1 MNLNLQ
7 KAIIVVQNF
16 GRLSWVFSAAVKML
30 FQSNEPLIETLYL
43 LFFNFKVGTKK
54 FVGQGW
60 EGLQNF
66 VRIMEGAV
74 LFSTRCMNIMLLKM
88 FNWYIFKIFCSL
100 KISLVCTNLFL
111 LKIIRIACFCQL
123 LIFLRFVLQVL
134 PQAILAWF
142 MQVCICEQQRA
153 SKVQLKTSS
162 YSW

>member
-66 VRIMEGAV
+66 VRIMERGV
-74 LFSTRCMNIMLLKM
+74 LFSTRCMNMMLLKM
-88 FNWYIFKIFCSL
+88 FNWYIFKIFCPLNTSF
-100 KISLVCTNLFL
+100 VCANWFFKNNTYCMFL
-111 LKIIRIACFCQL
+111 LAVNFS
-123 LIFLRFVLQVL
+123 RFVLQVL
-134 PQAILAWF
+134 PQVILAQF
-142 MQVCICEQQRA
+142 MQLCIYGSRGLIRP
-153 SKVQLKTSS
+153 SFLKKVWPYK
-162 YSW
+162 